1 MKGVAYIVLLGS
13 LCEAN
18 VILCSLVMLVAV
30 LRMWSTEFSFRL
42 ETEARLLPRL
52 LEPYEKESL
61 AIDSLGALAL

>member
-1 MKGVAYIVLLGS
+1 MVLLGS
-13 LCEAN
+13 LYEAK
-18 VILCSLVMLVAV
+18 VILYSLVMLMAV
-30 LRMWSTEFSFRL
+30 LRIGSIEFSFRL